1 MSLRA
6 ELWLRGLDLNQGP
19 SGYEAGELPAD
30 VLYYYGKRMFGRIL
44 FVDLF
49 VLSLAA
55 AHVVSVCFGA
65 YQGRGVLGPET
76 RKNTIMGLE
85 FRWHADGRLRD
96 TWFGSYQI
104 NGKRYGVNLD
114 ITIGGTPPQPLSL
127 KGTGDAQF
135 ERSRAT
141 ALAKLQGIIE
151 ESRSKRSSERLVERL
166 YEIKTGETIKSVKL
180 DELATEWGRLPRK
193 HEPDERYAGQCR
205 ATLSRFA
212 EFVRSHNGKVVE
224 LAQVTRSTAR
234 AFMEAEGERHVAGK
248 TWNDTMKLL
257 RATFHHLLPPGA
269 LNPFEEMPTKDS
281 DTVFRKPFTPEELKA
296 ILDAAKDDDFIRP
309 IIVTGMCT
317 AMRRGDCCLLKWKDV
332 DLARRFITVKTAK
345 TGQTVSIPIFPL
357 LYDELQGIAEGRA
370 ESRKQKVERD
380 TSPRPSPRSGEGVL
394 GMGTAGAG
402 IRREGDTS
410 PRPSPRGGEGVAGAG
425 GLPHGDLV
433 FPEQGAMYEENP
445 DGITWRVKKVLA
457 WALMGKAESRKQKAE
472 MGLPE
477 VPEEET
483 RRRGHEFLSKLPES
497 EKKQRMLAVFD
508 GYMDGKRSGDVAAAA
523 GVSKG
528 SVSGYL
534 NEIEGGI
541 ECRVVRGRAEGGS
554 VTAVLKG
561 DNSLLRVKREDGG
574 RRASVRDF
582 HSLRVTWVTLA
593 LTAGVP
599 LELVQ
604 KVTGHKTADV
614 VLKHYFQ
621 PGREDFR
628 MALQSAMPKLL
639 TGGGDVERRSV
650 GAGREERG
658 AVEREGEK
666 GKWGERKAEMGVEGG
681 GQKSEDR
688 GQDAEGDMAREELR
702 EMIAIVRPVA
712 LRERMMRAWMRL

>member
-1 MSLRA
+1 
-6 ELWLRGLDLNQGP
+6 
-19 SGYEAGELPAD
+19 
-30 VLYYYGKRMFGRIL
+30 
-44 FVDLF
+44 
-49 VLSLAA
+49 
-55 AHVVSVCFGA
+55 
-65 YQGRGVLGPET
+65 
-76 RKNTIMGLE
+76 MGLE

-628 MALQSAMPKLL
+628 QTLQSAMPKLL
-639 TGGGDVERRSV
+639 TNGDKTPKEEM
-650 GAGREERG
+650 REL
-658 AVEREGEK
+658 V
-666 GKWGERKAEMGVEGG
+666 
-681 GQKSEDR
+681 
-688 GQDAEGDMAREELR
+688 
-702 EMIAIVRPVA
+702 AIVRPVA
-712 LRERMMRAWMRL
+712 LRERMLKVWAKL